1 MSIDNLIE
9 REKLKFL
16 FKNYP
21 YLEELISED
30 DSFEKIIAT
39 IVDYYDNV
47 IACMPGNVYW
57 LNKKGLAVGCNKNV
71 LDMFGLA
78 SLKNFKGLS
87 FEQMGKI
94 GQWTQEATVSF
105 KRDTFQVLET
115 GMPKLNVEEPP
126 ISTPRG
132 NDIYYL
138 TSRVPL
144 FDKKGDTIGVVGIS
158 VDITERKSMEEALKI
173 AKEKAEVA
181 NLAKTEFI
189 ANMSHDIRTPMSGVI
204 SIAKM
209 LEEEGDSEN
218 DREYGHI
225 IRTSSEQLLLLLN
238 DILAVIS
245 IEEAH
250 KENLKFETF
259 SLQERI
265 QNLHDLM
272 LPNIQSNHVKLV
284 TKIDA
289 NLPEHVISD
298 RIKLDRILL
307 NLVSN
312 ALKFTPQGE
321 VVINIKLLSKK
332 SNKIKIE
339 IAISDTGIGIDQS
352 QLDKI
357 FERFYRV
364 NPSHENRYGGHGIGL
379 FIVQNYVSL
388 LGGTIAVE
396 SILWK
401 GTTFTVTLPME
412 IGREEGIYSVNSTI
426 VPVPAC
432 VPVFK

>member
-1 MSIDNLIE
+1 L
-9 REKLKFL
+9 R
-16 FKNYP
+16 
-21 YLEELISED
+21 
-30 DSFEKIIAT
+30 
-39 IVDYYDNV
+39 
-47 IACMPGNVYW
+47 
-57 LNKKGLAVGCNKNV
+57 KK
-71 LDMFGLA
+71 
-78 SLKNFKGLS
+78 
-87 FEQMGKI
+87 
-94 GQWTQEATVSF
+94 
-105 KRDTFQVLET
+105 
-115 GMPKLNVEEPP
+115 
-126 ISTPRG
+126 
-132 NDIYYL
+132 
-138 TSRVPL
+138 
-144 FDKKGDTIGVVGIS
+144 
-158 VDITERKSMEEALKI
+158 
-173 AKEKAEVA
+173 KAEVA
-181 NLAKTEFI
+181 NLAKAKFI

-209 LEEEGDSEN
+209 LEEEGDSDK

-225 IRTSSEQLLLLLN
+225 IRTSSERLLLLLN

-245 IEEAH
+245 IEEAR

-272 LPNIQSNHVKLV
+272 LPNIQSNHIKLV

-289 NLPEHVISD
+289 NLPEYVISD

-312 ALKFTPQGE
+312 ALKFTSQGE
-321 VVINIKLLSKK
+321 VVISIKLLSKK

-357 FERFYRV
+357 FERFYRI
-364 NPSHENRYGGHGIGL
+364 NPSHENRYDGHGIGL
-379 FIVQNYVSL
+379 FIVQKYVSL

-401 GTTFTVTLPME
+401 GTTFTVTLPMK
-412 IGREEGIYSVNSTI
+412 IGREEGIYSANSTI
-426 VPVPAC
+426 VPVSECVPAPA
-432 VPVFK
+432 PVFK